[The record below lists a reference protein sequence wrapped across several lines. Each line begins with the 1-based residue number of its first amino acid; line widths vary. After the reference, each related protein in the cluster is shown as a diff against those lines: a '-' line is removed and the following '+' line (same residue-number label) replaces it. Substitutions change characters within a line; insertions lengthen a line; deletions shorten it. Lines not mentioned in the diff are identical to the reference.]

1 MESGGN
7 MSQEGQVLAVC
18 TSEKKGTRKRGV
30 GRAELQPNWGIVGDA
45 HAASWHRQVSLLAW
59 ESIEKM
65 RALGLNVRAG
75 SFAENITTKGLNLV
89 DLPVGTRLQIGQALT
104 RVTQIGK
111 VCHERCAIYY
121 QAGDCVM
128 PREGIFV
135 EVLEGGQ
142 VQVGDAIQVLPTL
155 DVGSQLAE

>member
-1 MESGGN
+1 